1 MCKGLVVL
9 GIVVLWK
16 NEKKKKKLWW
26 LGSEVQKQGVR
37 DASGEVSKNQDTG
50 CVKILAFS

>member
-16 NEKKKKKLWW
+16 NEKKKKAMVA
-26 LGSEVQKQGVR
+26 GSEVQKQGVR